1 MQTGPIPAQ
10 LTRKIDR
17 VLFPGWKEGPA
28 PMPPSFKGRMLWM
41 LGRFADWSI
50 LLLAILNLA
59 LVVFDFTYLDLRH
72 HIVKLAPA
80 IVERYDPVKG
90 VAPHRI
96 TQTYL
101 ERAEFTFAHLMV
113 SNTSAESRSLMQEMR
128 AHSVTLVHE
137 DPFAGAGMSGV
148 LEQIKNK
155 MRRHTG
161 RESAKEG
168 FQAFWTPENLTPA
181 RIAFEVAFFEREIK
195 PLMARN
201 YYRALGEN
209 GKPYDAFWIL
219 DLLFVPLFALE
230 FLLRGGIEI
239 ARGRHPSWKAF
250 CYARWYD
257 LVYFLPVGA
266 YLIPFGQ
273 SGWVHLVRGISVG
286 NRMQRL
292 GLINPITVPQEFAGK
307 VADLVTDLVSVRLL
321 TNYQESVRKFD
332 LDETLKTLTPEQ
344 REAVMGFFDQQLRV
358 LLGRVLPQV
367 APELQGLLT
376 YAAQQALNESPAYQN
391 LKQIPFLGSLPER
404 YLPDLVAEMIE
415 GTQRIAFNSLQ
426 DAAHREQ
433 VSRLVDKASAIMLEE
448 MHRNGTEEH
457 MKAILVD
464 LLEQQKRKLLA

>member
-1 MQTGPIPAQ
+1 MSTAPIPSQ
-10 LTRKIDR
+10 LTQKIDH
-17 VLFPGWKEGPA
+17 VLFPGWEGNPK

-50 LLLAILNLA
+50 LILAILNLA
-59 LVVFDFTYLDLRH
+59 VVVFDFTYLDVRH
-72 HIVKLAPA
+72 HYLKLAPQV
-80 IVERYDPVKG
+80 VERYDPVKG

-101 ERAEFTFAHLMV
+101 DRADVTFAHLKV
-113 SNTSAESRSLMQEMR
+113 SPTSPESRSLLQEMR
-128 AHSVTLVHE
+128 AHSTTLIHE
-137 DPFAGAGMSGV
+137 DPFAGAGLSGV

-161 RESAKEG
+161 REAAKEG
-168 FQAFWTPENLTPA
+168 FQAFWTAENLTQA
-181 RIAFEVAFFEREIK
+181 RVAQQQAFFDREIK

-201 YYRALGEN
+201 YYRTLGEN
-209 GKPYDAFWIL
+209 GKPFAAFWII
-219 DLLFVPLFALE
+219 DLLFVPFFALE
-230 FLLRGGIEI
+230 FLIRGGIEI
-239 ARGRHPSWKAF
+239 GRNRYPSWKAF

-307 VADLVTDLVSVRLL
+307 VVDLVTDLVSVRLL
-321 TNYQESVRKFD
+321 SNAQDSVRKFD
-332 LDETLKTLTPEQ
+332 LDETMKTLTPEQ

-358 LLGRVLPQV
+358 LLGRVLPQIT
-367 APELQGLLT
+367 PELEGLLT
-376 YAAQQALNESPAYQN
+376 YAAIQALNESPAYQN
-391 LKQIPFLGSLPER
+391 LKQIPLLGSLPER
-404 YLPDLVAEMIE
+404 YLPDLVAEVIA
-415 GTQRIAFNSLQ
+415 GTQRIALNSLQ

-433 VSRLVDKASAIMLEE
+433 VSRLVDKASTIMLDEI
-448 MHRNGTEEH
+448 HRNGTEEH
-457 MKAILVD
+457 MKAIMVD